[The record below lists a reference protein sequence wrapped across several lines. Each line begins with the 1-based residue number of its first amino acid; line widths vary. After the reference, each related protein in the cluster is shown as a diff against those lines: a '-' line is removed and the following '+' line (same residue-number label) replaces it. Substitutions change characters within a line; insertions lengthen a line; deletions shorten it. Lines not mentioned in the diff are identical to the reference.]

1 MPDLHRDGIGCTL
14 FTTLAYPS
22 GFGQSGGIRLRWSEQ
37 ELLSLLDSAVAVS
50 RGPVQRLLDL
60 VELSDPSADEEEFV
74 MDILKHARGSFARSL
89 TIFRRALAHHLA
101 VYLDQNDPA
110 YRFLNENDFRW

>member
-1 MPDLHRDGIGCTL
+1 M
-14 FTTLAYPS
+14 
-22 GFGQSGGIRLRWSEQ
+22 
-37 ELLSLLDSAVAVS
+37 
-50 RGPVQRLLDL
+50 QRLVDL
-60 VELSDPSADEEEFV
+60 VELSDPSADEEEEFV
-74 MDILKHARGSFARSL
+74 MDILKHARGSFARCL